1 MAVDGIDEKTATEL
15 AKYGFSSILSIAE
28 ADIESLKKVSGI
40 DDEKA
45 MELIDK
51 AKKHMAKQ
59 DKGENESI
67 PDSKKV

>member
-1 MAVDGIDEKTATEL
+1 
-15 AKYGFSSILSIAE
+15 
-28 ADIESLKKVSGI
+28 
-40 DDEKA
+40 